1 MTWQKT
7 LSVKLNKSMSDNA
20 PDNGVKPKKIKL
32 TKKSTAP
39 SPIPTLQQQPPQIP
53 DAVIEQLI
61 KDAIRIR
68 VIERKNRQ
76 VDDELDAMVT
86 TCQEFMKSF
95 VILGYGLDGDQIPPI
110 IVCNNQQEADAIG
123 NYLQKFLHHLAR
135 NDGQIQ

>member
-1 MTWQKT
+1 MTLQKIR
-7 LSVKLNKSMSDNA
+7 LLKLNKSMVETT
-20 PDNGVKPKKIKL
+20 PDNGDKPKK
-32 TKKSTAP
+32 TRPSKKATVTPTAP
-39 SPIPTLQQQPPQIP
+39 TPKQQPIPIP

-68 VIERKNRQ
+68 IVERKNRQ
-76 VDDELDAMVT
+76 VDDELDAMVA

-110 IVCNNQQEADAIG
+110 IVCENQQEADAIG
-123 NYLQKFLHHLAR
+123 NYLQKFLQHIAR